1 MAAQHR
7 RCYAAAM
14 RSALLFAAAATLV
27 AVPAAAQPA
36 RPPKLIV
43 AISVDQL
50 SSDLF
55 EAYRPHFSAGFKRL
69 AEGSVLFT
77 NGYQAH
83 AATETCPG
91 HSTLLTGR
99 WPAATG
105 VVANTWVDQRAAR
118 DDKTIYCAEDPRVPG
133 STSRNYTVSPQ
144 HLKSSTV
151 GDRLKALNPASRN
164 VAVSG
169 KDRAAVMM
177 SGARADQ
184 RWYWDGKAWSTDLR
198 SAPVPRSVA
207 AFRTAFAAQLGA
219 ARPGLTP
226 PALCQAKATPFQV
239 TPALT
244 VGNGTLARAAGDAR
258 AMRASPELDGASLAL
273 AYALTQE
280 LGLGRGQAPD
290 VLSIGLSA
298 TDYVGHSFGWGGQ
311 EMCLQMLA
319 LDRELGD
326 FLARM
331 DATGIE
337 YAVVLSADHGGMD
350 LAERLRAGGNSR
362 AQRVDAALDAGEV
375 GKLLAPQFGR
385 TAPVLVGETSGD
397 VWLDKGLPAADRP
410 RVLAAALARYRAHPQ
425 VQAVFTAEELG
436 RTPLPSGD
444 PRSWSLIQR
453 VRATFDPTRSG
464 DFYVVLKEW
473 VTPITRPGQGYVAGH
488 GTPWDYDRRVP
499 ILFYARGLK
508 PAAPTA
514 GADTADI
521 LPTLASWFGLL
532 LAPGSI
538 DGRCRTEAAR
548 CR

>member
-1 MAAQHR
+1 
-7 RCYAAAM
+7 M
-14 RSALLFAAAATLV
+14 RLNFLLAATAFLATP
-27 AVPAAAQPA
+27 AVAQPA
-36 RPPKLIV
+36 KQPKLIV

-105 VVANTWVDQRAAR
+105 VVANNWIDQRAAR

-133 STSRNYTVSPQ
+133 SNSRSYTVSPE
-144 HLKSSTV
+144 HLKTSTL

-177 SGARADQ
+177 SGRLADQ
-184 RWYWDGKAWSTDLR
+184 RWYFDGKAWTTDLK
-198 SAPVPRSVA
+198 STPVPVSAEVIRRA
-207 AFRTAFAAQLGA
+207 YEAQLA
-219 ARPGLTP
+219 APFAGLEP
-226 PALCQAKATPFQV
+226 PALCQARATSFQV
-239 TPALT
+239 TPAVS
-244 VGNGTLARAAGDAR
+244 VGSGRLARAAGDAR
-258 AMRASPELDGASLAL
+258 TSRASPALDGATLAL
-273 AYALTQE
+273 AAGLVQE
-280 LGLGRGQAPD
+280 LGLGKGAATD
-290 VLSIGLSA
+290 VLSVGLSA
-298 TDYVGHSFGWGGQ
+298 TDYVGHSFGWQGQ

-319 LDRELGD
+319 LDRELGG
-326 FLARM
+326 FLAQLDRG
-331 DATGIE
+331 GID

-350 LAERLRAGGNSR
+350 LAERLRAGGNAR
-362 AQRVDAALDAGEV
+362 AQRADPALDAGEM
-375 GKLLAPQFGR
+375 GKALAAQFGR
-385 TAPVLVGETSGD
+385 SAPVLLGETSGD
-397 VWLDKGLPAADRP
+397 VWLDKDLAPADRP

-425 VQAVFTAEELG
+425 VETVFTAEELA
-436 RTPLPSGD
+436 RTPLPTSSPD
-444 PRSWSLIQR
+444 RWTLAER
-453 VRATFDPTRSG
+453 VRTAFDPSRSG

-473 VTPITRPGQGYVAGH
+473 VTPIAKPGPGYVAGH

-499 ILFYARGLK
+499 ILFYGRGLK
-508 PAAPTA
+508 AATPTVA
-514 GADTADI
+514 ADTADI
-521 LPTLASWFGLL
+521 LPTLASWLGLPI
-532 LAPGSI
+532 AAGGV